1 MRLMP
6 RGRKAADMFQDF
18 RQFIMRGNVV
28 DLAVGVIIGAAFG
41 KIVTS
46 LVDDI
51 IMPPIGVALG
61 NVDFSN
67 LFITLSGQ
75 HYDSLAQAKQAG
87 AATINYGLFI
97 TTVIQ
102 FLIVAFAVFI
112 LVQQVNRLFRQAQA
126 KKEAPPQP
134 TQEVKLLSEIRDLLT
149 VRRT

>member
-1 MRLMP
+1 MRRMP
-6 RGRKAADMFQDF
+6 RGRKAAHMFQEF

-51 IMPPIGVALG
+51 IMPPIGVILG

-67 LFITLSGQ
+67 LFITLSGG

-102 FLIVAFAVFI
+102 FMIVAFAVFI

-134 TQEVKLLSEIRDLLT
+134 TQEVKLLSEIRDLLA

>member
-112 LVQQVNRLFRQAQA
+112 LVQQVNRLFRHAQA

-134 TQEVKLLSEIRDLLT
+134 TQEVKLLAEIRDLLA